1 MLNPIYI
8 GRFLE
13 YNKQFENF
21 SATWKIVAQFQRIQF
36 YRVEHVCFQ
45 TLKKKICVDSGRL
58 ELILLYLLN
67 V

>member
-21 SATWKIVAQFQRIQF
+21 SATWKMAAEFQWLQV
-36 YRVEHVCFQ
+36 YRVENVCFQ
-45 TLKKKICVDSGRL
+45 TLKKICVDSGRL
-58 ELILLYLLN
+58 ELIILYLLN